1 MKTSKRKVRRGNA
14 SARRAWAKTLRGL
27 GCPPYFIA
35 GWLGVSLP
43 TVYRYLRYQDEGEGD
58 KGETN
63 GKGKSSK
70 RK

>member
-1 MKTSKRKVRRGNA
+1 MKTSKRRGRDA
-14 SARRAWAKTLRGL
+14 SSRRAWAKTLRGI

-35 GWLGVSLP
+35 GWLGVSLS
-43 TVYRYLRYQDEGEGD
+43 TVYRYLRYQETEEVG

-70 RK
+70 KR